1 MSSLKLRCFQHY
13 LFESNHFLCVVTEL
27 HFWRSLLPKTCFGF
41 FCNYIGSSKLY
52 ITENQQFGFIV
63 AKCAAWSFMAP
74 RICFASLTTTL
85 SFLELYITK
94 KKAFLLL
101 FFVAETRW
109 NQLYSR
115 KSIFRFVCHK
125 IVLLPA
131 LLHLEKIFFQF
142 AAKLPWFL
150 LHFTQN
156 NVFYLCLAKWHC
168 FRIPF
173 LRTTFTSVFV
183 TKLHFWFSILL
194 EKYFG
199 LLATKLDYLWAV
211 YHIKPAFA
219 CWQEDRAALSFIS
232 QKKCFAFSSLKHA
245 RLSFIA
251 QKTYSGLFAIIL
263 GCFRCYCTKKWF
275 SSSMQ
280 GVILIFT
287 WFYSNNGFPFFWLS
301 YTVSELSFWGKTCS
315 LFP

>member
-1 MSSLKLRCFQHY
+1 MFWVFLQLHWKLKALYNRKTAIWFYCCKMHCLKLHSTQNMF
-13 LFESNHFLCVVTEL
+13 CVVNNNIEL
-27 HFWRSLLPKTCFGF
+27 PWAIYH
-41 FCNYIGSSKLY
+41 
-52 ITENQQFGFIV
+52 
-63 AKCAAWSFMAP
+63 
-74 RICFASLTTTL
+74 
-85 SFLELYITK
+85 K
-94 KKAFLLL
+94 KKKRFCFC

-115 KSIFRFVCHK
+115 KSIFRFVCRK
-125 IVLLPA
+125 IVLLPSI
-131 LLHLEKIFFQF
+131 LHLEKIFFQF

-263 GCFRCYCTKKWF
+263 GCFRCYCTKNWF

>member
-1 MSSLKLRCFQHY
+1 MRCLKLHSTQNMF
-13 LFESNHFLCVVTEL
+13 CVVNNNIEL
-27 HFWRSLLPKTCFGF
+27 PWAIYH
-41 FCNYIGSSKLY
+41 
-52 ITENQQFGFIV
+52 
-63 AKCAAWSFMAP
+63 
-74 RICFASLTTTL
+74 
-85 SFLELYITK
+85 K
-94 KKAFLLL
+94 KKKRFCFC

-115 KSIFRFVCHK
+115 KSIFRFVCRK

-131 LLHLEKIFFQF
+131 FLHLEKIFFQF

-232 QKKCFAFSSLKHA
+232 QKKCFVFSSLKHA

-263 GCFRCYCTKKWF
+263 GCFRCYCTKNWF

>member
-1 MSSLKLRCFQHY
+1 M
-13 LFESNHFLCVVTEL
+13 
-27 HFWRSLLPKTCFGF
+27 F
-41 FCNYIGSSKLY
+41 FI
-52 ITENQQFGFIV
+52 
-63 AKCAAWSFMAP
+63 
-74 RICFASLTTTL
+74 
-85 SFLELYITK
+85 
-94 KKAFLLL
+94 
-101 FFVAETRW
+101 AETRW

-199 LLATKLDYLWAV
+199 LLATKLDYVWAV

-245 RLSFIA
+245 RLSFIL

-275 SSSMQ
+275 SSGMQ
-280 GVILIFT
+280 GIMLIFT